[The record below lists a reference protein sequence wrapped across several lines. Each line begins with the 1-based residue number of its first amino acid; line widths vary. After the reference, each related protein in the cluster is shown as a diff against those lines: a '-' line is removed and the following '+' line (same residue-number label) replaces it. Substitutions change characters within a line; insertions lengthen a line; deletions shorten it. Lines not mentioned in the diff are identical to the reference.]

1 MSQFHGRLGREKKG
15 RRSGD
20 RFWGQDER
28 FGGNARRSGGG
39 WLRSRPERVDELEHV
54 VGELT
59 GTVGS
64 GQAFDQ
70 FQPPVAVLELEE
82 LLAVDRRPH
91 VERAKT
97 LLAGC
102 WVQDDE
108 HARCSLAE
116 IEHRPLEQLGTE
128 VDCDARLPVIPLRIE
143 NRPLI
148 GVDGSARAQRR
159 NSLSF
164 EIARNGAARRRRLD
178 SDHCSAK
185 RRRVTGFAACFGG
198 SSTSLVSSQPAHI
211 KSENSWRAG
220 RGISISTSVRSG

>member
-1 MSQFHGRLGREKKG
+1 MSPGHGACEETAWMSQSHGRLGREEKG

-39 WLRSRPERVDELEHV
+39 WLRARPERADELEHV

-70 FQPPVAVLELEE
+70 FQPPVAVLEPEE

-91 VERAKT
+91 IERTKT

-102 WVQDDE
+102 PVQDDE

-116 IEHRPLEQLGTE
+116 IEHRPLEQLGTGSGPRRAAAT
-128 VDCDARLPVIPLRIE
+128 CLPVR
-143 NRPLI
+143 
-148 GVDGSARAQRR
+148 VDT
-159 NSLSF
+159 
-164 EIARNGAARRRRLD
+164 E
-178 SDHCSAK
+178 
-185 RRRVTGFAACFGG
+185 
-198 SSTSLVSSQPAHI
+198 ST
-211 KSENSWRAG
+211 
-220 RGISISTSVRSG
+220 RG